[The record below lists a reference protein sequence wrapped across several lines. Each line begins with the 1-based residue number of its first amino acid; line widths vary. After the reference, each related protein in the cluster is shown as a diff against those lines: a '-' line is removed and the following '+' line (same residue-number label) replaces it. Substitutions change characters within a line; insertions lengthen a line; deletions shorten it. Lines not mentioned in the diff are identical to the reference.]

1 MNFDPNLIDE
11 EILTIINYY
20 YISAQMDYQKTD
32 NKESHIFHSIKLV
45 KDLYDNGGPQD
56 NF

>member
-1 MNFDPNLIDE
+1 MNFDPTAIDDA
-11 EILTIINYY
+11 ILKIINYY
-20 YISAQMDYQKTD
+20 YISAQMDYQNSD